1 MGKKVII
8 IDDDADARLF
18 YSSILI
24 DLELDIKEAKDGEE
38 GIQKIKSEKPDLILL
53 DLMMPKKGGLAVFNE
68 IMDNPESKNIPVII
82 ISGATSV
89 TGVDMKHYVY
99 NRPFQERKEKV
110 IEKTVESCPVEYLE
124 KPVQP
129 EALLNLVKRILAL

>member
-1 MGKKVII
+1 MGKKVMI
-8 IDDDADARLF
+8 IDDDADARL
-18 YSSILI
+18 YYNSILS
-24 DLELDIKEAKDGEE
+24 DLNLNIEEAKDGEE
-38 GIQKIKSEKPDLILL
+38 GIQKIKSKKPDLILL

-68 IMDNPESKNIPVII
+68 VMDNPESKNIPVII

-110 IEKTVESCPVEYLE
+110 AEKTVESRPIEYLE
-124 KPVQP
+124 KPVQA
-129 EALLNLVKRILAL
+129 EALLNLVKKVLAL